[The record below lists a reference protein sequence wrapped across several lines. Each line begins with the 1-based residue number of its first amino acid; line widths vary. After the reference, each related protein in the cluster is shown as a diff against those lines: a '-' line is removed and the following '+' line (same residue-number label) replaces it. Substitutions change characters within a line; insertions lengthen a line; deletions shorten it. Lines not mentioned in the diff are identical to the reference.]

1 MQFIHSVLAHDETVV
16 AGTVITYDLPVNPLS
31 HILVTLKYAQNV
43 ANSMVGFGDIV
54 AMISKLEVLYKGSA
68 VFSMNG
74 IDMLACGIFVNRF
87 ESWGMNADGND
98 SDERAFTFLVPM
110 TRILYS
116 PREAFPRTTRGE
128 LVLQITYAATFTHI
142 DTVRAQIET
151 VELPDAAPEQFIKMT
166 TLSVTPSAAG
176 PLDIELPIGNKIS
189 ELVLA
194 GATIPAADT
203 DLATLD
209 KMEILVDN
217 INRFYSESNI
227 ETIHGMAGR
236 LRCPPGYWGYHVHRL
251 TTAAYAQWDDT
262 SPSIPSDHIINC
274 HLHLPFDIFR
284 DGVYAL
290 ETRGKSDVILR
301 VDAGD
306 TGAIRC
312 IPVEIVESSGA
323 V

>member
-1 MQFIHSVLAHDETVV
+1 MQFIHSVLAHDETVAV
-16 AGTVITYDLPVNPLS
+16 GTVITYDLPVNPLS
-31 HILVTLKYAQNV
+31 HILVTLKYAQNLANDLV
-43 ANSMVGFGDIV
+43 AFGNMPAI
-54 AMISKLEVLYKGSA
+54 ISKLEVLYKGSA

-98 SDERAFTFLVPM
+98 NDERAYTFLVPM
-110 TRILYS
+110 TRTLYS
-116 PREAFPRTTRGE
+116 PHEAFPRTTRGE
-128 LVLQITYAATFTHI
+128 LVLQITYAAAFDNI

-194 GATIPAADT
+194 GTTIPAANA
-203 DLATLD
+203 DLATID

-251 TTAAYAQWDDT
+251 TAAAFAQWDDT
-262 SPSIPSDHIINC
+262 SAAIPADHIINC

-306 TGAIRC
+306 TEAIRC